1 MIRRHRLRLKLSMR
15 ALAARAG
22 LHAGSISRYESGET
36 VPTLRVAMRLARV
49 LRVPVEKLF
58 GDRRA

>member
-1 MIRRHRLRLKLSMR
+1 MIRRHRIRAGLSMR

-36 VPTLRVAMRLARV
+36 VPTLRVAMKLAKV
-49 LRVPVEKLF
+49 LKVPVERLF
-58 GDRRA
+58 REAR